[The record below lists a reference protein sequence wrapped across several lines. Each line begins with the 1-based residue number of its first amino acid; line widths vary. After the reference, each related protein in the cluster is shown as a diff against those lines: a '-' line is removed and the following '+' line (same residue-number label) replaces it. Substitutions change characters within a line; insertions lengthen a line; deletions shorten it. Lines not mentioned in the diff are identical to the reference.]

1 MPPAPKPILSPAD
14 EALIKRW
21 LHIRSN
27 LSAATISSY
36 ERAGRRLLLWC
47 AEQHL
52 VLAELTEALVQKYF
66 HHLRHPPAHWRVS
79 RKVQAADRKPTQVL
93 YGPMSARSL
102 EQERILLLTLLTG
115 LADLGLLARNPV
127 RQVPAPRSSKQSP
140 ADKAL
145 SQAAWVALRAWTDE
159 LPQDTAG
166 ARLRWVVR
174 LFYYTGLRRIEVRCG
189 CMADFHPEDG
199 QWYLRVK
206 GKFDKI
212 RDITVPPPLLEAL
225 RAYRASLG
233 LAALPSPTDLEI
245 PLIVPLTGNPRVLCL
260 RRLNA
265 IIDELA
271 KAASLAAENPYIAR
285 ELSAL
290 TPHRFRHTN
299 ATHRLSRGATLETV
313 QDELGHSDPRTTR
326 IYAKTRKEA
335 RIRDANLL
343 D

>member
-1 MPPAPKPILSPAD
+1 MKPAPVLNPAD
-14 EALIKRW
+14 EAIIKRW
-21 LHIRSN
+21 LQIRSN
-27 LSAATISSY
+27 LSTATVSSY

-47 AEQHL
+47 AERKL
-52 VLAELTEALVQKYF
+52 ALAELSEALVQQYF
-66 HHLRHPPAHWRVS
+66 HHLQHPPAHWRVS
-79 RKVQAADRKPTQVL
+79 RRVQASERSPTQVL

-115 LADLGLLARNPV
+115 LVDLGLLQRNPV

-145 SQAAWVALRAWTDE
+145 SQEAWAALKKWADE
-159 LPQDTAG
+159 LPPDTAG
-166 ARLRWVVR
+166 ARRRWVVR
-174 LFYYTGLRRIEVRCG
+174 LFYYTGLRRIEVRSG

-206 GKFDKI
+206 GKFDKV
-212 RDITVPPPLLEAL
+212 RDITVAPPLLEAL
-225 RAYRASLG
+225 KAYRLSLG
-233 LAALPSPTDLEI
+233 LSPLPSPDDLEV

-265 IIDELA
+265 IIEELA
-271 KAASLAAENPYIAR
+271 REASAATDNPYVAKEIG
-285 ELSAL
+285 AL

-299 ATHRLSRGATLETV
+299 ATHRLSKGATLETV